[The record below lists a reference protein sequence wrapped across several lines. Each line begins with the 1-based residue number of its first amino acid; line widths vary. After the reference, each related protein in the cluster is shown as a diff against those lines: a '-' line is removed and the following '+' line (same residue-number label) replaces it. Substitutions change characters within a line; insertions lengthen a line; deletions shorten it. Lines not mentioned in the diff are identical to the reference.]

1 MQPYSEIQ
9 VSFSGE
15 TWCHG
20 CTPGSGPSLW
30 HFVFT
35 GTDDRGEAVRL
46 EFEARLPVAR

>member
-1 MQPYSEIQ
+1 MQPHGEIR
-9 VSFSGE
+9 VSFRGE
-15 TWCHG
+15 SRCHG
-20 CTPGSGPSLW
+20 CPPGVPSLW